1 MAVCEMK
8 FISIIGMMSEIDD
21 VIRICGNSKSFE
33 PDNVFSFYSNTEK
46 FSRVAEENPYSD
58 SIKILKDTIT
68 ASGQT
73 LNLVDVE
80 NFYIDNTQIS
90 EYINNLSE
98 KLGQLTEKKKLLKN
112 KLDKYIKEEKQL
124 EHFFGFNEKLDEIM
138 SCQYIKAR
146 FGRLPRESYYK
157 LSLYENEK
165 EVLFFPCTKDN
176 MYYWG
181 IYFAPIDN
189 LDEVDRVFSSLYFEN
204 VEITYIN
211 GTAEDNVKRLKVTE
225 EEVKKEI
232 SKTDSKIAEFWK
244 HQKERCMRLYSKL
257 EELSV
262 YHEVKKYAARYNHS
276 FILVGW
282 IPADKEMEICQK
294 LDSINSVECST
305 ERGKDIL
312 KYVPPIK
319 LKNKRFFKPFEFF
332 VETYGLPD
340 YNEVDPTAF
349 VGLTYII
356 LFGIMFA
363 DFGQGLV
370 LSLAGYLMWK
380 IKKMKLGRALISCG
394 ISSAFFG
401 MIFGSVFGFENAL
414 DGFYKKVFGLNEK
427 PVSVMASD
435 TTNVIIYSAVG
446 IGICLLMVAMIINIY
461 SLIRSKKFGEAFFGQ
476 NGICGLVLYSS
487 SVLMLL
493 DFMLFKRGFSNGL
506 YIALFIV
513 VPTFFILFSEIFIKM
528 FNGNSNWKPKSW
540 GDYIAQSVFEMFEV
554 ILSYVTNTM
563 SFLRVGAFVLVHAGM
578 MMVVFTIAEMC
589 GQVGYIITLIIG
601 NIFVLCLEALLAGIQ
616 VLRLEFYEL
625 FSRFFSGAG
634 KAFNPIVP
642 KKTDV

>member
-8 FISIIGMMSEIDD
+8 FISIIGLMTEIDD

-46 FSRVAEENPYSD
+46 FSHVVEENPYSE
-58 SIKILKDTIT
+58 SIKILKDTVI

-73 LNLVDVE
+73 LDLVDVE
-80 NFYIDNTQIS
+80 NFYIDNNQIS
-90 EYINNLSE
+90 EYIDNLSE
-98 KLGQLTEKKKLLKN
+98 KLGKLVEKKKLLQH
-112 KLDKYIKEEKQL
+112 KLDRYIKEEKQL
-124 EHFFGFNEKLDEIM
+124 EHFFGLNKRLDEIM
-138 SCQYIKAR
+138 SCEYIKAR
-146 FGRLPRESYYK
+146 FGRLPRESHYK

-165 EVLFFPCTKDN
+165 EVLFFPCTKDD

-181 IYFAPIDN
+181 IYFAPIDD
-189 LDEVDRVFSSLYFEN
+189 LDEVDRIFSSLYFES

-211 GTAEDNVKRLKVTE
+211 GTAEDNVKRLRVIE

-232 SKTDSKIAEFWK
+232 SKIDSKIADFWK
-244 HQKERCMRLYSKL
+244 HQKAQCMRLYSKL

-262 YHEVKKYAARYNHS
+262 YHEVKRYAARYNYS

-282 IPADKEMEICQK
+282 IPADKEIEICQK
-294 LDSINSVECST
+294 LDSINSVEYST
-305 ERGKDIL
+305 EKGKDIL
-312 KYVPPIK
+312 KYSPPIK
-319 LKNKRFFKPFEFF
+319 LKNKRFFRPFEFF
-332 VETYGLPD
+332 VETYGLPN
-340 YNEVDPTAF
+340 YNEVDPTVF
-349 VGLTYII
+349 VCLTYIV

-363 DFGQGLV
+363 DLGQGLV

-380 IKKMKLGRALISCG
+380 IKKMRLGRALISCG

-401 MIFGSVFGFENAL
+401 TIFGSVFGFENAL
-414 DGFYKKVFGLNEK
+414 DGFYKKVFGLDEK
-427 PVSVMASD
+427 PVSVMASN

-446 IGICLLMVAMIINIY
+446 IGICLLMVAMMINIY
-461 SLIRSKKFGEAFFGQ
+461 SLVRRKKFGEAIFSQ
-476 NGICGLVLYSS
+476 NGACGLILYSS

-493 DFMLFKRGFSNGL
+493 DLMLFKRGFANSL
-506 YIALFIV
+506 YIALLIV
-513 VPTFFILFSEIFIKM
+513 VPIFFILFSEIFIKM
-528 FNGNSNWKPKSW
+528 FDSNSDWKPKNW
-540 GDYIAQSVFEMFEV
+540 GDYIAQSIFEMFEV

-578 MMVVFTIAEMC
+578 MMVVFTIAEMF
-589 GQVGYIITLIIG
+589 GSVGYVITLVVG

-625 FSRFFSGAG
+625 FSRFFSGTG
-634 KAFNPIVP
+634 KAFHPVVS
-642 KKTDV
+642 KKIDI

>member
-1 MAVCEMK
+1 MAVCDMK
-8 FISIIGMMSEIDD
+8 FISIIGLMTEIDD

-46 FSRVAEENPYSD
+46 FSHVVEENPYSE
-58 SIKILKDTIT
+58 SIKILKDTVI

-73 LNLVDVE
+73 LDLVDVE
-80 NFYIDNTQIS
+80 NFYIDNNQIS
-90 EYINNLSE
+90 EYIGNLSE
-98 KLGQLTEKKKLLKN
+98 KLGKLVEKKKLLQN
-112 KLDKYIKEEKQL
+112 KLDKYIKERKQL
-124 EHFFGFNEKLDEIM
+124 EHFFGLNKRLDEIM
-138 SCQYIKAR
+138 SCEYIKAR
-146 FGRLPRESYYK
+146 FGRLPRESHYK

-165 EVLFFPCTKDN
+165 EVLFFPCTKDD

-181 IYFAPIDN
+181 IYFAPIDD
-189 LDEVDRVFSSLYFEN
+189 LDEVDRIFSSLYFES

-211 GTAEDNVKRLKVTE
+211 GTAEDNVKRLRVIE

-232 SKTDSKIAEFWK
+232 SKIDSKIADFWK
-244 HQKERCMRLYSKL
+244 HQKAQCMRLYSKL

-262 YHEVKKYAARYNHS
+262 YHEVKRYAARYNYS

-282 IPADKEMEICQK
+282 IPADKEIEICQK
-294 LDSINSVECST
+294 LDSINSVEYST
-305 ERGKDIL
+305 EKGKDIL
-312 KYVPPIK
+312 KYSPPIK
-319 LKNKRFFKPFEFF
+319 LKNKRFFRPFEFF
-332 VETYGLPD
+332 VETYGLPN

-349 VGLTYII
+349 VCLTYIV

-363 DFGQGLV
+363 DLGQGLV

-380 IKKMKLGRALISCG
+380 IKKMRLGRALISCG

-401 MIFGSVFGFENAL
+401 TIFGSVFGFENAL
-414 DGFYKKVFGLNEK
+414 DGFYKKVFGLDEK
-427 PVSVMASD
+427 PVSVMAPN

-446 IGICLLMVAMIINIY
+446 IGICLLMVAMMINIY
-461 SLIRSKKFGEAFFGQ
+461 SLVRQKKFGEAIFSQ
-476 NGICGLVLYSS
+476 NGACGLILYSS

-493 DFMLFKRGFSNGL
+493 DLMLFKRGFANSF
-506 YIALFIV
+506 YIAPLIV
-513 VPTFFILFSEIFIKM
+513 VPIFFILFSEIFIKM
-528 FNGNSNWKPKSW
+528 FDSNSDWKPKNW
-540 GDYIAQSVFEMFEV
+540 GDYIAQSIFEMFEV

-578 MMVVFTIAEMC
+578 MMVVFTIAEMF
-589 GQVGYIITLIIG
+589 GPVGYVITLVVG

-625 FSRFFSGAG
+625 FSRFFSGTG
-634 KAFNPIVP
+634 KAFHPVAS
-642 KKTDV
+642 KKIDI